1 MAALYDRYAGLF
13 LHTNAAFL
21 CERAHAEAPSSQ
33 TLEALA
39 SCYLRQG
46 AAHRAYA
53 TLRGQTLEPHGR
65 YLLALACHRLDKD
78 AEAEAALLPDRA
90 ARAAGPRES
99 SQLLRSKASPVPHGA
114 AGLYVLGAICE
125 KGHRANHAIA
135 YYELALEKDAL
146 MWVAYDALCRL
157 GADVDPQ
164 HTFRRDAP
172 HALKNETVVEPPTA
186 SKDENAP
193 PQRTPRG
200 PRVLE
205 PTPPSAPST
214 HRPKALSF
222 ASTPA
227 STPLER
233 PRAKVPRTASSD
245 RGFAPYRNEVPS
257 SLPGALLDVLRI
269 LGSARRDLAAS
280 RTDASLKALHSLP
293 ARHFDTGW
301 AQHLRGRAHFEK
313 ADYDACVNALQSMR
327 RCEPHRLEGLEL
339 LSTAL
344 WHLKDDVQLCYLA
357 RDAVRRDPRSPEA
370 WCAAGNCLSLQ
381 KEHDAAIRCFHR
393 AIAVAPRFAYAH
405 TLCGHEYVANEA
417 FEKAVAMY
425 RHAMRLD
432 GRHYNAWY
440 GLGAIYYRQEKYALA
455 EYHFQ
460 RALSM
465 NPGSSVLHCYLGMT
479 YHANKRCHDAL
490 RHLRLAA
497 QAEPNNPQARFQ
509 CANVLI
515 SMDRHA
521 EALKELEAVA
531 DHAPKEASV
540 HFLMGKV
547 CKKLGKL
554 DDAMMRFTFAL
565 DLEPKDNNLI
575 KSAIDRLEEPD
586 VSEDEKF

>member
-1 MAALYDRYAGLF
+1 MVLLWYSTLICYCASTACRWTVATLLVFQKHARWLLWPRYCCAPLWARRDEQIRSELPVKQTRLQRSPCALRAPPTGYSEPDAETLDAAGRARGAMAALYDRYAGLF

-99 SQLLRSKASPVPHGA
+99 AQLLRSKASPVPHGA
-114 AGLYVLGAICE
+114 AGLYVLGSICE
-125 KGHRANHAIA
+125 KGNRANHAIA

-172 HALKNETVVEPPTA
+172 HSLKNETVVDPPTA

-393 AIAVAPRFAYAH
+393 AIAVAPRFAYAY

-425 RHAMRLD
+425 RHAMRCD
-432 GRHYNAWY
+432 
-440 GLGAIYYRQEKYALA
+440 LGVPRRCLHTMRRLQERMVS
-455 EYHFQ
+455 F
-460 RALSM
+460 
-465 NPGSSVLHCYLGMT
+465 PI
-479 YHANKRCHDAL
+479 
-490 RHLRLAA
+490 LRLFRAGSTGGTIMRGTA
-497 QAEPNNPQARFQ
+497 WERSTTARRSTPWR
-509 CANVLI
+509 NTT
-515 SMDRHA
+515 SS
-521 EALKELEAVA
+521 EL
-531 DHAPKEASV
+531 
-540 HFLMGKV
+540 
-547 CKKLGKL
+547 
-554 DDAMMRFTFAL
+554 
-565 DLEPKDNNLI
+565 
-575 KSAIDRLEEPD
+575 
-586 VSEDEKF
+586 